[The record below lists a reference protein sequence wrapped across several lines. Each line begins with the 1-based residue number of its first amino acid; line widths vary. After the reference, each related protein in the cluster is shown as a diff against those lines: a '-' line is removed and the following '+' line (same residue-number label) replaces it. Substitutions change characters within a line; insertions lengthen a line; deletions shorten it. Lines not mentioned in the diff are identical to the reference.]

1 MRLLSLAPE
10 EIAHEIAA
18 MKREAKAIH
27 KMIFEIGWYMRGF
40 ISYEEAWGLSP
51 DSREIALKLINN
63 NVERVKKTG
72 LPLL

>member
-1 MRLLSLAPE
+1 MRLLGLAPE
-10 EIAHEIAA
+10 EIAQEIEA
-18 MKREAKAIH
+18 MEREAKAIH

-40 ISYEEAWGLSP
+40 LSYEEAWGLSP
-51 DSREIALKLINN
+51 NGREMALKLINN